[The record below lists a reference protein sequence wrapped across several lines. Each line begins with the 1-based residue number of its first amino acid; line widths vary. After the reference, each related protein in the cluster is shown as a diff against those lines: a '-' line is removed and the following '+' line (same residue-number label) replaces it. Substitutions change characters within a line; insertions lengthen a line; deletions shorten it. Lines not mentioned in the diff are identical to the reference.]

1 MSKKTIARASEIINS
16 KSGYIDGGTSYVVLS
31 LIDDAGY
38 PTSAAIT
45 LSKADGIKWLS
56 FLGGADSN
64 KAKRIKKCNKACVNI
79 ATSDYNITL
88 VGTIEVVTDI
98 ETKKLH
104 WQDVFT
110 ENHGAVDC
118 PGCCAFVF
126 TTDRYSLFFMD
137 DFSEVTG
144 TLLK

>member
-1 MSKKTIARASEIINS
+1 MNEKVIARAIEVINA
-16 KSGYIDGGTSYVVLS
+16 KKDYVSGGSDFVVLS

-38 PTSAAIT
+38 PTSAPIT

-56 FLGGADSN
+56 FLAGSDSN
-64 KAKRIKKCNKACVNI
+64 KAKRIKNCNKACVNI

-88 VGTIEVVTDI
+88 VGTIEVVTDL

-118 PGCCAFVF
+118 PDHCALIF
-126 TTDRYSLFFMD
+126 TTERYSIFFMD
-137 DFSEVTG
+137 DFAEAIG
-144 TLLK
+144 TL